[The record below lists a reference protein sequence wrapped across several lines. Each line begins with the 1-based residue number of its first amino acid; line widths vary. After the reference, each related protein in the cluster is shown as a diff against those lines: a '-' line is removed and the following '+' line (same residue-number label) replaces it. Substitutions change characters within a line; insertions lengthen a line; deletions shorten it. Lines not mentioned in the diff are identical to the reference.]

1 MDFFLEN
8 LVETLA
14 IITVVL
20 IVSSA
25 VIIFLSDR

>member
-14 IITVVL
+14 IVTVVL